1 MDGLHVKYVLVGGGG
16 AGSAAAAE
24 IRRHDSVGSI
34 LLIGQEHNRP
44 YDRTALSKEY
54 LRRQKTRA
62 EISIEDA
69 GWFVKHNIELRTGR
83 RASHLDTSR
92 RAITLDNGESISF
105 DKLLLATGSSP
116 KMLAIPGAELP
127 NVFYLRTIDDC
138 DRLQHA
144 IDKAKAEGRLHSSGR
159 GKAVVVGSG
168 VLAVEVAAS
177 LQQIGIH
184 AELLVG
190 RPHPWGKFAGEN
202 TGKFIA
208 RYLEHHGV
216 IVHANVAADRLEGD
230 GRVQRVIGSNG
241 KAIECD
247 FVVVAVG
254 AVSNRDL
261 LRSTPIAAEK
271 AILVDEHCRTN
282 LPDIYAAG
290 DCAAILD
297 PLFGKHRIL
306 DHWDNA
312 RITGAIAGA
321 NMAGAEVRYDI
332 VNSFFSTVYDMNL
345 QAWGEARLVDHR
357 LVRGVPNVDSP
368 NFVEIGVA
376 ADGRIA
382 QVLAIGCEA
391 EHPLLRDLVQ
401 RRVNVNGLEEQ
412 IKDPARELR
421 NIG

>member
-1 MDGLHVKYVLVGGGG
+1 
-16 AGSAAAAE
+16 GSAAAAE

-44 YDRTALSKEY
+44 YDRTTLSKQY
-54 LRRQKTRA
+54 LRRQKNRA
-62 EISIEDA
+62 EISINEP
-69 GWFVKHNIELRTGR
+69 GWFAEHHIELRTGR

-92 RAITLDNGESISF
+92 RAVALDNGEEISY

-116 KMLAIPGAELP
+116 KMLTIPGAELP

-138 DRLQHA
+138 DRLHHA
-144 IDKAKAEGRLHSSGR
+144 IDKAKAEGRPHESGR
-159 GKAVVVGSG
+159 GRAAIIGSG

-177 LQQIGIH
+177 LQQIGIR
-184 AELLVG
+184 AEFLVG

-216 IVHANVAADRLEGD
+216 IVHASIGAERLEGD

-247 FVVVAVG
+247 FIVAAIG

-261 LRSTPIAAEK
+261 LRSTPISAEK

-282 LPDIYAAG
+282 VADVYAAG
-290 DCAAILD
+290 DCAAIFD

-312 RITGAIAGA
+312 TITGAIAGA
-321 NMAGAEVRYDI
+321 NMAGADVRYDI
-332 VNSFFSTVYDMNL
+332 VNSFFSEVYDLNL
-345 QAWGEARLVDHR
+345 QAWGEARLVHHR

-368 NFVEIGVA
+368 SFVEIGVG

-382 QVLAIGCEA
+382 QVLAIGREE